1 MSIDSIVLNNGI
13 MLITEPIAMAKTV
26 AIGFYFSVG
35 SRYEQK
41 NNRGITHFMEHMLF
55 KGTKTRSYSDISKTF
70 DRMGGYFNAFTE
82 KETVCVHATIPLLN
96 SKSNDSLK
104 RAMEVLC
111 DMTQNSIFPEAEYEK
126 EAEVV
131 KSEILSAEDDFEDC
145 AFDSVEKLL
154 WKNQILGENVSGC
167 IDDIDSI
174 TREQMY
180 SWYEEYIAHG
190 ELLVCVAGNIDVGLI
205 KNMLEQLPVHK
216 PFNANQKH
224 FDQVAVWS
232 KGFNFVKS
240 DFRQEQIFILYPF
253 HCPLTEIDYY
263 SLLVL
268 NAIMGDTMSSRFF
281 QSIRE
286 KLGLCY
292 NIYSYITL
300 YEDVGEWGIYVSCDK
315 ENVATV
321 LKELN
326 RELSLLKEN
335 PPDENEL
342 EAAQEHLCGEE
353 IIGDA
358 DMESHIKR
366 LNRNAVF
373 SLKQTNIDEILKAI
387 RSVSLEQLKSLID
400 KLIIDTNRTIVVY
413 GPKLSRRLC
422 DFNKL
427 HL

>member
-41 NNRGITHFMEHMLF
+41 DNRGITHFMEHMLF

-96 SKSNDSLK
+96 STSNNSLK
-104 RAMEVLC
+104 RALEVLC
-111 DMTQNSIFPEAEYEK
+111 DMTQNSIFPKAEYEK

-131 KSEILSAEDDFEDC
+131 KSEILSAEDDFEEC

-154 WKNQILGENVSGC
+154 WKNQILGENVSGSVA
-167 IDDIDSI
+167 DIDLI

-180 SWYEEYIAHG
+180 SWYDKYIAHG
-190 ELLVCVAGNIDVGLI
+190 ELLVCVAGNIDVELI
-205 KNMLEQLPVHK
+205 KNMLEQLPEHK
-216 PFNANQKH
+216 VFDAKLKH
-224 FDQVAVWS
+224 FSETAVWS

-253 HCPLTEIDYY
+253 KCPLSENDYY
-263 SLLVL
+263 SLSVL

-292 NIYSYITL
+292 NIYS
-300 YEDVGEWGIYVSCDK
+300 
-315 ENVATV
+315 
-321 LKELN
+321 
-326 RELSLLKEN
+326 
-335 PPDENEL
+335 
-342 EAAQEHLCGEE
+342 
-353 IIGDA
+353 
-358 DMESHIKR
+358 
-366 LNRNAVF
+366 
-373 SLKQTNIDEILKAI
+373 
-387 RSVSLEQLKSLID
+387 
-400 KLIIDTNRTIVVY
+400 
-413 GPKLSRRLC
+413 
-422 DFNKL
+422 
-427 HL
+427 